1 MYQKNG
7 LSGVPQIVVTDNELD
22 DDQDDTGD
30 VGQDNENMQTDLN
43 TLQVQSPAVS
53 IRNLLNRSHGSS
65 IFSLNFNRF

>member
-1 MYQKNG
+1 M
-7 LSGVPQIVVTDNELD
+7 PQILVTDNVLD

-30 VGQDNENMQTDLN
+30 VGKDNENMENDLPA
-43 TLQVQSPAVS
+43 LQVKSPAIS

>member
-1 MYQKNG
+1 MDQKTG
-7 LSGVPQIVVTDNELD
+7 HSGVPQILVTDNVLD
-22 DDQDDTGD
+22 DDQDDSGD
-30 VGQDNENMQTDLN
+30 VGQDNENKQTDLN

>member
-7 LSGVPQIVVTDNELD
+7 LSGVPQLVVTDNELD

-30 VGQDNENMQTDLN
+30 VGQDNENMQNDLPA
-43 TLQVQSPAVS
+43 LQLKSPAVS